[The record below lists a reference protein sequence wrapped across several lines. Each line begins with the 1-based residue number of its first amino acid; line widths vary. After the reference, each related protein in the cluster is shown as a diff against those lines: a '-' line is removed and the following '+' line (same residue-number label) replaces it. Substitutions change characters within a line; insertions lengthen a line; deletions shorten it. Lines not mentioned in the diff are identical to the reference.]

1 MLSFNPKV
9 TGYTVS
15 VAYGTTAVPV
25 ITATAEEDC
34 NVVIEQSDSFD
45 KPTLITVSRKDE
57 PDVERKYTISYTVL
71 PKLEDVEGW
80 KRLQVTAHNASDEP
94 EAEHPASQV
103 SNNDTSAD
111 SRWAAEGKQWIQL
124 DLGVCSP
131 FQQSA

>member
-94 EAEHPASQV
+94 GGRAP
-103 SNNDTSAD
+103 
-111 SRWAAEGKQWIQL
+111 
-124 DLGVCSP
+124 GVAG
-131 FQQSA
+131 FQQRYLRGFPLGSGRQAVDPA